1 MHILPGRIARRFAE
15 RRQRIVQRDE
25 LAASVPQIGKVP
37 CFHASVGTLPCA
49 FRRSGSRA
57 LLGEEEECAIFAVI
71 ETGNRDWAADCST
84 ELVSLKGSAW
94 DTIPIVSPTIRVKLA
109 VAKKLEKRSVE
120 FVLPDRVAT
129 LMTPPPVRPYSAAS
143 ALLMTLNS
151 ATLSTIGV

>member
-1 MHILPGRIARRFAE
+1 MSWPLPFLRSE
-15 RRQRIVQRDE
+15 K
-25 LAASVPQIGKVP
+25 SP

-49 FRRSGSRA
+49 FEA
-57 LLGEEEECAIFAVI
+57 LLFACSARRRRRMCGFCRHRDF
-71 ETGNRDWAADCST
+71 GNRDWAADCST
-84 ELVSLKGSAW
+84 ELVSLEGSAW
-94 DTIPIVSPTIRVKLA
+94 DAISIVSPTIRVQLA

-120 FVLPDRVAT
+120 FILPDRVAT